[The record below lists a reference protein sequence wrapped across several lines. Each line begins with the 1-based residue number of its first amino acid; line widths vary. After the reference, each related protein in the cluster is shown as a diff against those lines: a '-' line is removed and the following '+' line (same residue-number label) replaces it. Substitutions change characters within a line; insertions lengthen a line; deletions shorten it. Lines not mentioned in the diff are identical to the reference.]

1 MAADNDFVKEITK
14 KSVDFSAWY
23 VDIVRKAELADYSPM
38 KGMMVI
44 RPYGYEIW
52 ELLRDQLDRMFKE
65 SGHRNAYFPL
75 FIPESFLKKEAEH
88 VEGFA
93 PEVAWVTSGGDEV
106 LEERLAVRPTSEA
119 IICSMYSKWVKS
131 WRDLPLLYNQWANV
145 VRWEKVTRLFLRTTE
160 FLWQEGHT
168 VHATAEEAEEETLRM
183 LATYRRLAEEYLAIP
198 VVTGRK
204 SDSEKFAGAVRT
216 YAIEMLMPDGK
227 ALQAGTSHNLGQNFA
242 KAFNIRYESK
252 EQKLEYAWQT
262 SWGATTRLIG
272 ALVMTHGDDSGLILP
287 PRLAPIQAVIVP
299 ISSGNWRETVLPQ
312 AQKIFSELKAAG
324 IRVFLDDRDAYTPGW
339 KYADWEMRGV
349 PVRIEIGPRDI
360 DKQQAVLVSR
370 LDRKKSFVSWDKLAA
385 ELPLLLERIQ
395 KDLYHRALA
404 FRDENTHDAQGYDEL
419 TEAMA
424 GSRGFIRCGW
434 CGSSDCE
441 AKVKADTSA
450 TIRVILDATEPGFD
464 PVAAGRHGT
473 CVICGREAPHTVLFA
488 KSY

>member
-1 MAADNDFVKEITK
+1 MAAENDFVKDITK

-23 VDIVRKAELADYSPM
+23 VDVIKKAELADYSPM

-52 ELLRDQLDRMFKE
+52 ELIRDQLDRMFKE

-93 PEVAWVTSGGDEV
+93 PEVAWVTIGGGEV

-183 LATYRRLAEEYLAIP
+183 LATYRTLAEEYLAIP

-262 SWGATTRLIG
+262 SWGATTRLVG

-287 PRLAPIQAVIVP
+287 PRVAPIQAVIVP
-299 ISSGNWRETVLPQ
+299 ISAGNWKETVLPQ
-312 AQKIFSELKAAG
+312 AQKVCADLKAAG

-349 PVRIEIGPRDI
+349 PVRVEIGPKDI

-370 LDRKKSFVSWDKLAA
+370 LDRKKSFVPWDKLAE
-385 ELPLLLERIQ
+385 ELKRLLEKIQ
-395 KDLYHRALA
+395 GDLYAKALA
-404 FRDENTHDAQGYDEL
+404 FRDESTHDAGSFAEL
-419 TEAMA
+419 KDAMA
-424 GSRGFIRCGW
+424 GGRGFIRCGW
-434 CGSSDCE
+434 CGGVDCE

-450 TIRVILDATEPGFD
+450 TIRVILDKPEP
-464 PVAAGRHGT
+464 PAKT
-473 CVICGREAPHTVLFA
+473 CVVCGKEAGHTVLFA

>member
-1 MAADNDFVKEITK
+1 MAAENDFVKDITK

-23 VDIVRKAELADYSPM
+23 VDVVKKAELADYSPM

-52 ELLRDQLDRMFKE
+52 ELIRDQLDRMFKE

-93 PEVAWVTSGGDEV
+93 PEVAWVTVGGGEV

-183 LATYRRLAEEYLAIP
+183 LATYRTLAEDYLAIP

-262 SWGATTRLIG
+262 SWGATTRLVG

-287 PRLAPIQAVIVP
+287 PRVAPIQAVIVP
-299 ISSGNWRETVLPQ
+299 ISAGNWRETVLPQ
-312 AQKIFSELKAAG
+312 AQQVFSDLKAAG

-349 PVRIEIGPRDI
+349 PVRVEIGPKDI
-360 DKQQAVLVSR
+360 DKKQAVLVSR
-370 LDRKKSFVSWDKLAA
+370 LDRKKSFVPWDKLAE
-385 ELPLLLERIQ
+385 ELKLLLEKIQ
-395 KDLYHRALA
+395 AEMYRKALA
-404 FRDENTHDAQGYDEL
+404 FRDENTRDAGTFAEL
-419 TEAMA
+419 KEAMA
-424 GSRGFIRCGW
+424 GGRGFIRCGW
-434 CGSSDCE
+434 CGGVDCE
-441 AKVKADTSA
+441 AKVKADAAA
-450 TIRVILDATEPGFD
+450 TIRVILEKPEP
-464 PVAAGRHGT
+464 AAKA
-473 CVICGREAPHTVLFA
+473 CVVCGQDAPHTVLFA

>member
-1 MAADNDFVKEITK
+1 MI
-14 KSVDFSAWY
+14 
-23 VDIVRKAELADYSPM
+23 
-38 KGMMVI
+38 
-44 RPYGYEIW
+44 
-52 ELLRDQLDRMFKE
+52 RDQLDRMFKE

-93 PEVAWVTSGGDEV
+93 PEVAWVTVGGGEV

-168 VHATAEEAEEETLRM
+168 VHATAEEAEEETLRI
-183 LATYRRLAEEYLAIP
+183 LETYRRLAEDYLAIP
-198 VVTGRK
+198 VVTGLK

-262 SWGATTRLIG
+262 SWGATTRLVG
-272 ALVMTHGDDSGLILP
+272 ALIMTHGDDSGLILP
-287 PRLAPIQAVIVP
+287 PRVAPIQAVIVP
-299 ISSGNWRETVLPQ
+299 ISAGNWQETVLPH
-312 AQKIFSELKAAG
+312 AQKILAELKAAG
-324 IRVFLDDRDAYTPGW
+324 LRVHLDDRDSYTPGW

-349 PVRIEIGPRDI
+349 PVRVEIGPKDI
-360 DKQQAVLVSR
+360 EKQQVVLVSR
-370 LDRKKSFVSWDKLAA
+370 LDRKKSFIPWNGLAA
-385 ELPLLLERIQ
+385 ELGSLLEGIQ
-395 KDLYHRALA
+395 AELYRKAKVFH
-404 FRDENTHDAQGYDEL
+404 DENTRPAAGYDEL
-419 TEAMA
+419 REAMA
-424 GSRGFIRCGW
+424 GSRGLIKSGW
-434 CGSSDCE
+434 CGGRDCE
-441 AKVKADTSA
+441 AKVKADTAA
-450 TIRVILDATEPGFD
+450 TIRVILDQPDASLATCA
-464 PVAAGRHGT
+464 V
-473 CVICGREAPHTVLFA
+473 CGQKAPHTVLFA

>member
-23 VDIVRKAELADYSPM
+23 VDVVRKAELADYSPM

-44 RPYGYEIW
+44 RPYGYEVW

-65 SGHRNAYFPL
+65 TGHRNAYFPL
-75 FIPESFLKKEAEH
+75 FIPESFLQKEAEH

-93 PEVAWVTSGGDEV
+93 PEVAWVTSGGGEV

-119 IICSMYSKWVKS
+119 IICSMYAKWVKS

-183 LATYRRLAEEYLAIP
+183 LGIYRRLAEEYLAIP

-242 KAFNIRYESK
+242 KAFNIRYESR

-262 SWGATTRLIG
+262 SWGSTTRLVG
-272 ALVMTHGDDSGLILP
+272 ALVMTHGDDSGLVLP
-287 PRLAPIQAVIVP
+287 PRVAPVQAVIVP
-299 ISSGNWRETVLPQ
+299 ISAGNWRETVLLH
-312 AQKIFSELKAAG
+312 AQRLLDELKAAG
-324 IRVFLDDRDAYTPGW
+324 VRAHLDDRDTFTPGW

-349 PVRIEIGPRDI
+349 PLRVEVGPKDI
-360 DKQQAVLVSR
+360 DKHQAVLVSR
-370 LDRKKSFVSWDKLAA
+370 VDRKKSFVPWDGLAA
-385 ELPLLLERIQ
+385 EVKRQLEAIQ
-395 KDLYHRALA
+395 GELYARALA
-404 FRDENTHDAQGYDEL
+404 FRDANTHDARSYAEL
-419 TEAMA
+419 RDAMA
-424 GSRGFIRCGW
+424 GGRGFIRCGW
-434 CGSSDCE
+434 CGGRDCE

-450 TIRVILDATEPGFD
+450 TIRVILDPPPPGFD
-464 PVAAGRHGT
+464 ACVA
-473 CVICGREAPHTVLFA
+473 CGGKAAHAVLFA

>member
-1 MAADNDFVKEITK
+1 MAAGNDFVKEITK

-23 VDIVRKAELADYSPM
+23 VDVVRKAELADYSPM

-52 ELLRDQLDRMFKE
+52 ELLRDELDRMFKE

-93 PEVAWVTSGGDEV
+93 PEVAWVTIGGGEV
-106 LEERLAVRPTSEA
+106 LEERLAIRPTSEA
-119 IICSMYSKWVKS
+119 IICSMYAKWIKS

-183 LATYRRLAEEYLAIP
+183 LGIYRRLAEEYLAIP

-242 KAFNIRYESK
+242 RAFNIRYESK

-262 SWGATTRLIG
+262 SWGATTRLVG
-272 ALVMTHGDDSGLILP
+272 AVVMTHGDDSGLILP
-287 PRLAPIQAVIVP
+287 PRVAPIQAVIVP
-299 ISSGNWRETVLPQ
+299 ISAGNWRETVLPR
-312 AQKIFSELKAAG
+312 AQKIFNELKAAG
-324 IRVFLDDRDAYTPGW
+324 IRIFLDDRDAYTPGW

-349 PVRIEIGPRDI
+349 PVRIEIGPKDI
-360 DKQQAVLVSR
+360 DKQQVVLVSR
-370 LDRKKSFVSWDKLAA
+370 LDRRKAFVPWDSLAA
-385 ELPLLLERIQ
+385 ELPRLLERIQ
-395 KDLYHRALA
+395 GELYRKAKA
-404 FRDENTHDAQGYDEL
+404 FRDENTRAVRSYDEL
-419 TEAMA
+419 REAMA
-424 GSRGFIRCGW
+424 GSRGFIQCGW
-434 CGSSDCE
+434 CGGADCE
-441 AKVKADTSA
+441 AKVKADTAA
-450 TIRVILDATEPGFD
+450 TIRVILDVPDPGC
-464 PVAAGRHGT
+464 VA
-473 CVICGREAPHTVLFA
+473 CSVCGKNAVHTVLFA

>member
-1 MAADNDFVKEITK
+1 MAADDDFVKEITK

-23 VDIVRKAELADYSPM
+23 VDVVKKAELADYSPM

-65 SGHRNAYFPL
+65 TGHRNAYFPL

-93 PEVAWVTSGGDEV
+93 PEVAWVTSGGGEV

-119 IICSMYSKWVKS
+119 IICSMYAKWVKS

-168 VHATAEEAEEETLRM
+168 VHATAEEAEAETLQM
-183 LATYRRLAEEYLAIP
+183 LGIYRKLAEEYLAIP
-198 VVTGRK
+198 VLTGRK

-262 SWGATTRLIG
+262 SWGATTRLVG

-287 PRLAPIQAVIVP
+287 PRVAPIQAVIVP
-299 ISSGNWRETVLPQ
+299 ISAGNWQQTVLPQ
-312 AQKIFSELKAAG
+312 AQKIFAELKG
-324 IRVFLDDRDAYTPGW
+324 KGLRVFLDDRDTFTPGW
-339 KYADWEMRGV
+339 KFADWEMRGV
-349 PVRIEIGPRDI
+349 PVRVEIGPKDI
-360 DKQQAVLVSR
+360 EKQQAVLVSR
-370 LDRKKSFVSWDKLAA
+370 LDRKKSFVPWGSLAE
-385 ELPLLLERIQ
+385 ELSRLLERIQ
-395 KDLYHRALA
+395 GQLYDRALA
-404 FRDENTHDAQGYDEL
+404 YRDANTHAVNTYAEL
-419 TEAMA
+419 LEAMA

-434 CGSSDCE
+434 CGSADCE
-441 AKVKADTSA
+441 TKVKADTSA
-450 TIRVILDATEPGFD
+450 TIRVILDAPD
-464 PVAAGRHGT
+464 PPSDSCAV
-473 CVICGREAPHTVLFA
+473 CSKKSLHTVIFA

>member
-1 MAADNDFVKEITK
+1 MAADNDFVKDITK

-23 VDIVRKAELADYSPM
+23 VDIVKKAELADYSPM

-65 SGHRNAYFPL
+65 TGHRNAYFPL

-93 PEVAWVTSGGDEV
+93 PEVAWVTMGGGEV

-119 IICSMYSKWVKS
+119 IICSMYAKWVKS

-168 VHATAEEAEEETLRM
+168 VHATAEEAEAETLQM
-183 LATYRRLAEEYLAIP
+183 LGLYRKLAEEYLAIP
-198 VVTGRK
+198 VLTGRK

-287 PRLAPIQAVIVP
+287 PRVAPIQAVIVP
-299 ISSGNWRETVLPQ
+299 ISAGNWQETVLPQ
-312 AQKIFSELKAAG
+312 ARKIFTELKGAG
-324 IRVFLDDRDAYTPGW
+324 LRVHLDDRDAYTPGW

-349 PVRIEIGPRDI
+349 PVRIEIGPKDI
-360 DKQQAVLVSR
+360 EKQQVVLVSR
-370 LDRKKSFVSWDKLAA
+370 IDRKKSFVPWSGLAD
-385 ELPLLLERIQ
+385 ELKRLLEKIQ
-395 KDLYHRALA
+395 GDLYAKALA
-404 FRDENTHDAQGYDEL
+404 FRDGNTHPAGAYAEL
-419 TEAMA
+419 LEAMA

-434 CGSSDCE
+434 CGSPDCE

-450 TIRVILDATEPGFD
+450 TIRVILDAPD
-464 PVAAGRHGT
+464 PHAGQ
-473 CVICGREAPHTVLFA
+473 CVVCSKPAPHTVIFA